1 MSALISGGV
10 HSRRG
15 FGSGPLRRVL
25 ALKGQAISQMLH
37 VYLVLAASPAARSK
51 RPKIARPS
59 PGGSGLLRPSASS
72 TPRPARQPESAEGDN
87 RRAFACVGGQERFF
101 PGRPTTAVDLASP
114 SRRSYVEVHVCLLGP
129 GRMDYGSH
137 ATGLDRN
144 EAGALPGSARLL
156 RISLVGSNQVVA
168 DAGMAVRAAPELAAR
183 SRSSA
188 ADSPSTRSA
197 KDQESRPQ

>member
-1 MSALISGGV
+1 MNRRWDPARHGTSGHMSALISGGV

-87 RRAFACVGGQERFF
+87 RRAFACVDRAI
-101 PGRPTTAVDLASP
+101 TTNTDP
-114 SRRSYVEVHVCLLGP
+114 
-129 GRMDYGSH
+129 
-137 ATGLDRN
+137 
-144 EAGALPGSARLL
+144 
-156 RISLVGSNQVVA
+156 
-168 DAGMAVRAAPELAAR
+168 AVR
-183 SRSSA
+183 SVSS
-188 ADSPSTRSA
+188 PGGR
-197 KDQESRPQ
+197 RPQLTWRHRRAGLTLKSTFACWGPAAWIMDPTPPGWTATRPERCRAQPGY